1 VADRDADSKRLYLL
15 VPVSTVVT
23 GVWLLCAA
31 RWAMTGDVSG
41 FSVASVPFS
50 ALCGYV
56 FGISFPWGSR
66 S

>member
-1 VADRDADSKRLYLL
+1 MAASDSDGKRLYLL
-15 VPVSTVVT
+15 VPVSTIVT
-23 GVWLLCAA
+23 AVWLLCAA
-31 RWAMTGDVSG
+31 RWAVTGDVSG